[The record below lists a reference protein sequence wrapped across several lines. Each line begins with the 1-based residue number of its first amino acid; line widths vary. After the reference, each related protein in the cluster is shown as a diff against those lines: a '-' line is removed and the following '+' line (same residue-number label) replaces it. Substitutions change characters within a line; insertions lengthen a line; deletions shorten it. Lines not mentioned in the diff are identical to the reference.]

1 MSFILEN
8 TNRKIST
15 CDLRFFYFQN
25 NNKKRNEAQSAT
37 DLIYISVICYSTS
50 GNVKLK

>member
-25 NNKKRNEAQSAT
+25 NNKKRNEVSMPKVQ
-37 DLIYISVICYSTS
+37 LILFILVLYVIVLLET
-50 GNVKLK
+50 